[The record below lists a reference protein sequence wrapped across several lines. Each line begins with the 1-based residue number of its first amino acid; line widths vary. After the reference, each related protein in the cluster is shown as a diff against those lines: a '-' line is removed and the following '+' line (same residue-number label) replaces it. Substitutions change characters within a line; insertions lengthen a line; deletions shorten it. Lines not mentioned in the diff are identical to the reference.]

1 MIYELSYLVGH
12 NTAQTVRVLALDE
25 IELAHAI
32 LDMERDVGK
41 ICWGIEIKN
50 VPKPENFRSINKKT
64 ALQAIQR
71 WAKIL
76 EKDLKK

>member
-12 NTAQTVRVLALDE
+12 NTAQPVRVLAGDE

-41 ICWGIEIKN
+41 ICFGVEIKT
-50 VPKPENFRSINKKT
+50 VPRTETFRKLDRKS
-64 ALQAIQR
+64 ALQRIQSY
-71 WAKIL
+71 AKIL
-76 EKDLKK
+76 EKDCKK